1 MTGYWA
7 YKLNYEEYVK
17 KQAEIDEAINSFIT
31 KTNSPKEK
39 VIDSA
44 FLVKL
49 DTSHFESD
57 CSPVEDYYFVVCGY
71 DDFSLIELEKI
82 LYPLYNE
89 YRKNS
94 DLIYRGYA
102 TSSKKM
108 KETFSVDELETL
120 YIMNRQFPI
129 INSFDTSFTPE
140 PDFHAIISGQ
150 DSSYGEIIKKYL

>member
-7 YKLNYEEYVK
+7 YKLNYTEYVK
-17 KQAEIDEAINSFIT
+17 KQEEIDREINNFIT

-49 DTSHFESD
+49 DTSHFKSD
-57 CSPVEDYYFVVCGY
+57 CDSVQDYYFVVCGY

-82 LYPLYNE
+82 LYPLYDE
-89 YRKNS
+89 YREKS
-94 DLIYRGYA
+94 DLIYRSYE

-120 YIMNRQFPI
+120 YIMSRKYSI
-129 INSFDTSFTPE
+129 INCFDTPFTPE
-140 PDFHAIISGQ
+140 KDFQAIISGQ
-150 DSSYGEIIKKYL
+150 ESPYGEIIKKYL